1 MVLIL
6 QDKINLS
13 KIRLEK
19 AKDCLRDSE
28 ILISTG
34 GYKSSANRSYYAVF
48 HGLRAVLVFADYDSK
63 KHSGIISEFRRLY
76 IKEGIFS
83 EDVSRVIGR
92 QFDLRSLSD
101 YDDFFEIT
109 EQTAVKALE
118 EAKFV
123 LSEIEKYLNT
133 VYCE

>member
-1 MVLIL
+1 M
-6 QDKINLS
+6 QDKIELS

-19 AKDCLRDSE
+19 AKDCLADSE
-28 ILISTG
+28 ILIGSG

-48 HGLRAVLVFADYDSK
+48 HGMRAVLVFADYDSK

-83 EDVSRVIGR
+83 EEVSKIIGR

-101 YDDFFEIT
+101 YDDFFDIS
-109 EQTAVKALE
+109 QATAVKAFD
-118 EAKFV
+118 EAKFA
-123 LSEIEKYLNT
+123 LNEIENYLNSL
-133 VYCE
+133 YCK